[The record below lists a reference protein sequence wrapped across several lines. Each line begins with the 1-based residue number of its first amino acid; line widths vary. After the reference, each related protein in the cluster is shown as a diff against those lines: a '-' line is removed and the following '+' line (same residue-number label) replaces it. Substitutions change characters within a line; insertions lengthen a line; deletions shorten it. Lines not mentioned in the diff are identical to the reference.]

1 MDRAGHVIVVGALSI
16 SSGPTYP
23 LLLKAHLLHR
33 KETRTMTFLVNDPEK
48 FPAEAVAG
56 FAAAYS
62 TYVQPVHGGVVRA
75 GASPQGEVSIV
86 VGGGSGH
93 YPAFAG
99 WVGEGMAHG
108 AVCGN
113 IFSSPSAS
121 QATAVC
127 RAADNGGGT
136 LIMFGNYAG
145 DVLHFG
151 NAAEQLRAEGK
162 DVRIFTISDDI
173 ASNTPENHL
182 DRRGIAGDLLVV
194 KVAGAASAAGMTI
207 DDVEALATRANERT
221 RTLGVA
227 FTGCTFPGAKEPLFE
242 VEPGTFGLGLGIHG
256 EPGISEHEMMTS
268 DEIAAM
274 IIDKLMEEEPN
285 RDEGEHPY
293 DGRVAVLVNG
303 LGATKYEEMFVFYGA
318 VKRLLEARGLTIVGP
333 VVDEQVTSLDMAG
346 ISLSLMFLDDE
357 LEQLWLAPANTPA
370 YRVGNVTTTK
380 KRVVVEDAAE
390 EIRAG
395 SPESAKLAKVVARLL
410 EAFEVKAR
418 EVEHELGRMD
428 AVAGDGDHGQGMVL
442 GATAAAK
449 AAREAVEAGAGART
463 LLVRAGA
470 AWSEG
475 AGGTAGAL
483 WGGAL
488 AKVGA
493 GLSDEEAADEAD
505 VLNAVVD
512 GARSFVTMGG
522 AQVGD
527 KTIVDASEAFAA
539 ALEVGDGTFAD
550 VWGAAARAAEEAAA
564 GTADFAAKKGR
575 ARTHGNKSVGTP
587 DPGATSFAMLMT
599 VVPEAI

>member
-1 MDRAGHVIVVGALSI
+1 
-16 SSGPTYP
+16 
-23 LLLKAHLLHR
+23 
-33 KETRTMTFLVNDPEK
+33 MTFLVNDPEK

-62 TYVQPVHGGVVRA
+62 TYVQPVHGGVVRT
-75 GASPQGEVSIV
+75 GASPKGEVSIV

-99 WVGEGMAHG
+99 WVGQGMAHG

-121 QATAVC
+121 QATSVC

-136 LIMFGNYAG
+136 IIMFGNYAG

-151 NAAEQLRAEGK
+151 NAAEQLRAEGQ

-194 KVAGAASAAGMTI
+194 KAAGAAAAEGMSI
-207 DDVEALATRANERT
+207 DDVEAVAVRANART

-227 FTGCTFPGAKEPLFE
+227 FTGCTFPGATEPLFE
-242 VEPGTFGLGLGIHG
+242 VAPGTFGLGLGIHG
-256 EPGISEHEMMTS
+256 EPGISEHEMMS
-268 DEIAAM
+268 CDDIAAM
-274 IIDKLMEEEPN
+274 IIDKLLEEEPA
-285 RDEGEHPY
+285 RGEAGY
-293 DGRVAVLVNG
+293 EGRVAVLVNG

-318 VKRLLEARGLTIVGP
+318 VKRMLEDRGLTIVGP

-357 LEQLWLAPANTPA
+357 LERLWLAPADTPA
-370 YRVGNVTTTK
+370 YRVGSVDAGSAER
-380 KRVVVEDAAE
+380 RVVADEEQAE
-390 EIRAG
+390 IEAG
-395 SPESAKLAKVVARLL
+395 APESAEQAKVIARVLA
-410 EAFEVKAR
+410 AFEERAR
-418 EVEHELGRMD
+418 EVEHELGHMD
-428 AVAGDGDHGQGMVL
+428 SVAGDGDHGQGMVL
-442 GATAAAK
+442 GATASAK

-463 LLVRAGA
+463 LLARAGA

-493 GLSDEEAADEAD
+493 GLSDDAATDDAG
-505 VLNAVVD
+505 VKAAVVD
-512 GARSFVTMGG
+512 GVRSFVTMGG
-522 AQVGD
+522 AAVGD
-527 KTIVDASEAFAA
+527 KTIVDASEP
-539 ALEVGDGTFAD
+539 FAD
-550 VWGAAARAAEEAAA
+550 ALAGTDAELVDAWADAADAAEEAAA
-564 GTADFAAKKGR
+564 GTANFAAKKGR
-575 ARTHGNKSVGTP
+575 ARTHGDKSVGTP
-587 DPGATSFAMLMT
+587 DPGATSFAILMK
-599 VVPEAI
+599 VVPHVIK

>member
-1 MDRAGHVIVVGALSI
+1 
-16 SSGPTYP
+16 
-23 LLLKAHLLHR
+23 
-33 KETRTMTFLVNDPEK
+33 MTFLVNDPEK

-62 TYVQPVHGGVVRA
+62 TYVQPVHGGVVRT
-75 GASPQGEVSIV
+75 GASPKGEVSIV

-99 WVGEGMAHG
+99 WVGQGMAHG

-121 QATAVC
+121 QATSVC

-136 LIMFGNYAG
+136 IIMFGNYAG

-151 NAAEQLRAEGK
+151 NAAEQLRAEGQ

-194 KVAGAASAAGMTI
+194 KAAGAAAAEGMSI
-207 DDVEALATRANERT
+207 DDVEAVAVRANART

-227 FTGCTFPGAKEPLFE
+227 FTGCTFPGATEPLFE
-242 VEPGTFGLGLGIHG
+242 VAPGTFGLGLGIHG
-256 EPGISEHEMMTS
+256 EPGISEHEMMS
-268 DEIAAM
+268 CDDIAAM
-274 IIDKLMEEEPN
+274 IIDKLLEEEPA
-285 RDEGEHPY
+285 RGEAGY
-293 DGRVAVLVNG
+293 EGRVAVLVNG

-318 VKRLLEARGLTIVGP
+318 VKRMLEDRGLTIVGP

-357 LEQLWLAPANTPA
+357 LERLWLAPADTPA
-370 YRVGNVTTTK
+370 YRVGSVDAGSAER
-380 KRVVVEDAAE
+380 RVVADEEQAE
-390 EIRAG
+390 IEAG
-395 SPESAKLAKVVARLL
+395 APESAGQAKVIARVLA
-410 EAFEVKAR
+410 AFEERAR
-418 EVEHELGRMD
+418 EVEHELGHMD
-428 AVAGDGDHGQGMVL
+428 SVAGDGDHGQGMVL

-463 LLVRAGA
+463 LLARAGA

-493 GLSDEEAADEAD
+493 GLSDDAATDDAG
-505 VLNAVVD
+505 VKAAVVD
-512 GARSFVTMGG
+512 GVRSFVTMGG
-522 AQVGD
+522 AAVGD
-527 KTIVDASEAFAA
+527 KTIVDASEP
-539 ALEVGDGTFAD
+539 FAD
-550 VWGAAARAAEEAAA
+550 ALAGTDAELVDAWADAADAAEEAAA
-564 GTADFAAKKGR
+564 GTANFAAKKGR
-575 ARTHGNKSVGTP
+575 ARTHGDKSVGTP
-587 DPGATSFAMLMT
+587 DPGATSFAILMK
-599 VVPEAI
+599 VVPHVIK

>member
-1 MDRAGHVIVVGALSI
+1 
-16 SSGPTYP
+16 
-23 LLLKAHLLHR
+23 
-33 KETRTMTFLVNDPEK
+33 MTFLVNDPEK

-62 TYVQPVHGGVVRA
+62 TYVQPVHGGVVRT
-75 GASPQGEVSIV
+75 GASPKGEVSIV

-99 WVGEGMAHG
+99 WVGQGMAHG

-121 QATAVC
+121 QATSVC

-136 LIMFGNYAG
+136 IIMFGNYAG

-151 NAAEQLRAEGK
+151 NAAEQLRAEGQ

-194 KVAGAASAAGMTI
+194 KAAGAAAAEGMSI
-207 DDVEALATRANERT
+207 DDVEAVAVRANART

-227 FTGCTFPGAKEPLFE
+227 FTGCTFPGATEPLFE
-242 VEPGTFGLGLGIHG
+242 VAPGTFGLGLGIHG
-256 EPGISEHEMMTS
+256 EPGISEHEMMS
-268 DEIAAM
+268 CDDIAAM
-274 IIDKLMEEEPN
+274 IIDKLLEEEPA
-285 RDEGEHPY
+285 RGEAGY
-293 DGRVAVLVNG
+293 EGRVAVLVNG

-318 VKRLLEARGLTIVGP
+318 VKRMLEDRGLTIVGP

-357 LEQLWLAPANTPA
+357 LERLWLAPADTPA
-370 YRVGNVTTTK
+370 YRVGSVDAGSAER
-380 KRVVVEDAAE
+380 RVVADEEQAE
-390 EIRAG
+390 IEAG
-395 SPESAKLAKVVARLL
+395 APESAEQAKVIARVLA
-410 EAFEVKAR
+410 AFEERAR
-418 EVEHELGRMD
+418 EVEHELGHMD
-428 AVAGDGDHGQGMVL
+428 SVAGDGDHGQGMVL

-463 LLVRAGA
+463 LLARAGA
-470 AWSEG
+470 AWAEG

-493 GLSDEEAADEAD
+493 GLSDDAATDDAG
-505 VLNAVVD
+505 VKAAVVD
-512 GARSFVTMGG
+512 GVRSFVTMGG
-522 AQVGD
+522 AAVGD
-527 KTIVDASEAFAA
+527 KTIVDASEP
-539 ALEVGDGTFAD
+539 FAD
-550 VWGAAARAAEEAAA
+550 ALAGTDAELVDAWADAADAAEEAAA
-564 GTADFAAKKGR
+564 GTANFAAKKGR
-575 ARTHGNKSVGTP
+575 ARTHGDKSVGTP
-587 DPGATSFAMLMT
+587 DPGATSFAILMK
-599 VVPEAI
+599 VVPHVIK

>member
-1 MDRAGHVIVVGALSI
+1 
-16 SSGPTYP
+16 
-23 LLLKAHLLHR
+23 
-33 KETRTMTFLVNDPEK
+33 MTFLVNDPEK

-62 TYVQPVHGGVVRA
+62 TYVQPVHGGVVRT
-75 GASPQGEVSIV
+75 GASPKGEVSIV

-99 WVGEGMAHG
+99 WVGQGMAHG

-121 QATAVC
+121 QATSVC

-136 LIMFGNYAG
+136 IIMFGNYAG

-151 NAAEQLRAEGK
+151 NAAEQLRAEGQ

-194 KVAGAASAAGMTI
+194 KAAGAAAAEGMSI
-207 DDVEALATRANERT
+207 DDVEAVAVRANART

-227 FTGCTFPGAKEPLFE
+227 FTGCTFPGATEPLFE
-242 VEPGTFGLGLGIHG
+242 VAPGTFGLGLGIHG
-256 EPGISEHEMMTS
+256 EPGISEHEMMS
-268 DEIAAM
+268 CDDIAAM
-274 IIDKLMEEEPN
+274 IIDKLLEEEPA
-285 RDEGEHPY
+285 RGEAGY
-293 DGRVAVLVNG
+293 EGRVAVLVNG

-318 VKRLLEARGLTIVGP
+318 VKRMLEDRGLTIVGP

-357 LEQLWLAPANTPA
+357 LERLWLAPADTPA
-370 YRVGNVTTTK
+370 YRVGSVDAGSAER
-380 KRVVVEDAAE
+380 RVVADEEQAE
-390 EIRAG
+390 IEAG
-395 SPESAKLAKVVARLL
+395 APESAEQAKVIARVLA
-410 EAFEVKAR
+410 AFEERAR
-418 EVEHELGRMD
+418 EVEHELGHMD
-428 AVAGDGDHGQGMVL
+428 SVAGDGDHGQGMVL

-463 LLVRAGA
+463 LLARAGA

-493 GLSDEEAADEAD
+493 GLSDDAATDDAG
-505 VLNAVVD
+505 VKAAVVD
-512 GARSFVTMGG
+512 GVRSFVTMGG
-522 AQVGD
+522 AAVGD
-527 KTIVDASEAFAA
+527 KTIVDASEP
-539 ALEVGDGTFAD
+539 FAD
-550 VWGAAARAAEEAAA
+550 ALAGTDAELVDAWADAADAAEEAAA
-564 GTADFAAKKGR
+564 GTANFAAKKGR
-575 ARTHGNKSVGTP
+575 ARTHGDKSVGTP
-587 DPGATSFAMLMT
+587 DPGATSFAILMK
-599 VVPEAI
+599 VVPHVIK

>member
-1 MDRAGHVIVVGALSI
+1 
-16 SSGPTYP
+16 
-23 LLLKAHLLHR
+23 
-33 KETRTMTFLVNDPEK
+33 MTFLVNDPEK

-75 GASPQGEVSIV
+75 GTSPQGEVSIV

-99 WVGEGMAHG
+99 WVGTGMAHG

-121 QATAVC
+121 QATSVC
-127 RAADNGGGT
+127 RSADNGGGT
-136 LIMFGNYAG
+136 IIMFGNYAG

-151 NAAEQLRAEGK
+151 NAAEQLRAEGH

-173 ASNTPENHL
+173 ASNTAENHF

-194 KVAGAASAAGMTI
+194 KVAGAAAAAGKNI
-207 DDVEALATRANERT
+207 DDVMDVATRANDRT

-227 FTGCTFPGAKEPLFE
+227 FTGCTFPGAKEPLFT
-242 VEPGTFGLGLGIHG
+242 VDPGTFGLGLGIHG
-256 EPGISEHEMMTS
+256 EPGISEHEMMSS
-268 DEIAAM
+268 DEIAQM
-274 IIDKLMEEEPN
+274 IIDKLLEEEPA
-285 RDEGEHPY
+285 RGEGERPY
-293 DGRVAVLVNG
+293 EGRVAVLVNG

-318 VKRLLEARGLTIVGP
+318 VKRILEERGLSIVGP

-357 LEQLWLAPANTPA
+357 LEEYWLAPADTPA
-370 YRVGNVTTTK
+370 YRVGTVSAGQGER
-380 KRVVVEDAAE
+380 RVVVEDTE
-390 EIRAG
+390 ETIAQG
-395 SPESAKLAKVVARLL
+395 DPASAKLAKAVAAVLQ
-410 EAFEVKAR
+410 AFETKAR

-428 AVAGDGDHGQGMVL
+428 SVAGDGDHGQGMVL
-442 GATAAAK
+442 GTTAAAK
-449 AAREAVEAGAGART
+449 AARKAVEASAGVRT

-488 AKVGA
+488 AIVGA
-493 GLSDEEAADEAD
+493 GLSDDDGADAEAIRH
-505 VLNAVVD
+505 AVIE

-522 AQVGD
+522 AKVGD
-527 KTIVDASEAFAA
+527 KTIVDASEAFADT
-539 ALEVGDGTFAD
+539 LEKAGGTLAEA
-550 VWGAAARAAEEAAA
+550 WESAARAAEQAAA
-564 GTADFAAKKGR
+564 GTADFAATKGR
-575 ARTHGNKSVGTP
+575 ARTHGDKSIGTP
-587 DPGATSFAMLMT
+587 DPGATSFAMLMR
-599 VVPEAI
+599 VVPDSLV

>member
-1 MDRAGHVIVVGALSI
+1 
-16 SSGPTYP
+16 
-23 LLLKAHLLHR
+23 
-33 KETRTMTFLVNDPEK
+33 MTFLVNNPEE
-48 FPAEAVAG
+48 FAGEALAG

-62 TYVQPVHGGVVRA
+62 DYVQPIHGGVVRA
-75 GASPQGEVSIV
+75 TTSPQGEVSIV

-108 AVCGN
+108 AVAGN

-121 QATAVC
+121 QATSVC
-127 RAADNGGGT
+127 KGATNGGGT

-151 NAAEQLRAEGK
+151 NAAEQLRAEGD

-173 ASNTPENHL
+173 ASDTEENHR

-194 KVAGAASAAGMTI
+194 KVAGAAAADGKNL
-207 DDVEALATRANERT
+207 DEVEEVAHRANDRT

-242 VEPGTFGLGLGIHG
+242 VEEGTFGLGLGIHG
-256 EPGISEHEMMTS
+256 ESGISSHDMMSS
-268 DEIAAM
+268 DEIAQM
-274 IIDKLMEEEPN
+274 LVEKVLEEEPE
-285 RDEGEHPY
+285 RADGYE
-293 DGRVAVLVNG
+293 GRVAVLVNG

-318 VKRLLEARGLTIVGP
+318 VKGLLEDKGLTIVGP

-357 LEQLWLAPANTPA
+357 LEKYWLAPANTPA
-370 YRVGNVTTTK
+370 FRVGNVETDGD
-380 KRVVVEDAAE
+380 RREIVEETED
-390 EIRAG
+390 EI
-395 SPESAKLAKVVARLL
+395 PEGAPKSQELAKKIARVLV
-410 EAFEVKAR
+410 AFEKKAR
-418 EVEHELGRMD
+418 EVEKELGKMD

-442 GATAAAK
+442 GSTAAAK
-449 AAREAVEAGAGART
+449 SARESVEAGAGART
-463 LLVRAGA
+463 LLGRAGA

-488 AKVGA
+488 SAVGSA
-493 GLSDEEAADEAD
+493 LSDDEGADAET
-505 VLNAVVD
+505 VREAVVA
-512 GARSFVTMGG
+512 GTRSFVTLGG

-527 KTIVDASEAFAA
+527 KTIVDASEVFGDE
-539 ALEVGDGTFAD
+539 LEKGEGDLD
-550 VWGAAARAAEEAAA
+550 SIWEKAAEAATKA
-564 GTADFAAKKGR
+564 AEGTAEFAAKKGR
-575 ARTHGNKSVGTP
+575 ARTHGDKSIGTP
-587 DPGATSFAMLMT
+587 DPGATSFAMLMA
-599 VVPEAI
+599 VVPEHL

>member
-1 MDRAGHVIVVGALSI
+1 
-16 SSGPTYP
+16 
-23 LLLKAHLLHR
+23 
-33 KETRTMTFLVNDPEK
+33 MTFLVNDPEK

-62 TYVQPVHGGVVRA
+62 TYVQPVHGGVVRT
-75 GASPQGEVSIV
+75 GASPKGEVSIV

-99 WVGEGMAHG
+99 WVGQGMAHG

-121 QATAVC
+121 QATSVC

-136 LIMFGNYAG
+136 IIMFGNYAG

-151 NAAEQLRAEGK
+151 NAAEQLRAEGQ

-194 KVAGAASAAGMTI
+194 KAAGAAAAEGMSI
-207 DDVEALATRANERT
+207 DDVEAVAVRANART

-227 FTGCTFPGAKEPLFE
+227 FTGCTFPGATEPLFE
-242 VEPGTFGLGLGIHG
+242 VAPGTFGLGLGIHG
-256 EPGISEHEMMTS
+256 EPGISEHEMMS
-268 DEIAAM
+268 CDGIAAM
-274 IIDKLMEEEPN
+274 IIDKLLEEEPA
-285 RDEGEHPY
+285 RGEAGY
-293 DGRVAVLVNG
+293 EGRVAVLVNG

-318 VKRLLEARGLTIVGP
+318 VKRMLEDRGLTIVGP

-357 LEQLWLAPANTPA
+357 LERLWLAPADTPA
-370 YRVGNVTTTK
+370 YRVGSVDAGSAER
-380 KRVVVEDAAE
+380 RVVADEEQAE
-390 EIRAG
+390 IEAG
-395 SPESAKLAKVVARLL
+395 APESAEQAKVIARVLA
-410 EAFEVKAR
+410 AFEERAR
-418 EVEHELGRMD
+418 EVEHELGHMD
-428 AVAGDGDHGQGMVL
+428 SVAGDGDHGQGMVL

-463 LLVRAGA
+463 LLARAGA

-493 GLSDEEAADEAD
+493 GLSDDAATDDAG
-505 VLNAVVD
+505 VKAAVVD
-512 GARSFVTMGG
+512 GVRSFVTMGG
-522 AQVGD
+522 AAVGD
-527 KTIVDASEAFAA
+527 KTIVDASEP
-539 ALEVGDGTFAD
+539 FAD
-550 VWGAAARAAEEAAA
+550 ALAGTDAELVDAWADAADAAEEAAA
-564 GTADFAAKKGR
+564 GTANFAAKKGR
-575 ARTHGNKSVGTP
+575 ARTHGDKSVGTP
-587 DPGATSFAMLMT
+587 DPGATSFAILMK
-599 VVPEAI
+599 VVPHVIK

>member
-1 MDRAGHVIVVGALSI
+1 
-16 SSGPTYP
+16 
-23 LLLKAHLLHR
+23 
-33 KETRTMTFLVNDPEK
+33 MTFLVNDPEK

-62 TYVQPVHGGVVRA
+62 TYVQPVHGGVVRT
-75 GASPQGEVSIV
+75 GASPKGEVSIV

-99 WVGEGMAHG
+99 WVGQGMAHG

-113 IFSSPSAS
+113 IFSSPSSS
-121 QATAVC
+121 QATSVC

-136 LIMFGNYAG
+136 IIMFGNYAG

-151 NAAEQLRAEGK
+151 NAAEQLRAEGQ

-194 KVAGAASAAGMTI
+194 KAAGAAAAEGMSI
-207 DDVEALATRANERT
+207 DDVEAVAVRANART

-227 FTGCTFPGAKEPLFE
+227 FTGCTFPGATEPLFE
-242 VEPGTFGLGLGIHG
+242 VAPGTFGLGLGIHG
-256 EPGISEHEMMTS
+256 EPGISEHEMMS
-268 DEIAAM
+268 CDDIAAM
-274 IIDKLMEEEPN
+274 IIDKLLEEEPA
-285 RDEGEHPY
+285 RGEAGY
-293 DGRVAVLVNG
+293 EGRVAVLVNG

-318 VKRLLEARGLTIVGP
+318 VKRMLEDRGLTIVGP

-357 LEQLWLAPANTPA
+357 LERLWLAPADTPA
-370 YRVGNVTTTK
+370 YRVGSVDAGSAER
-380 KRVVVEDAAE
+380 RVVADEEQAE
-390 EIRAG
+390 IEAG
-395 SPESAKLAKVVARLL
+395 APESAEQAKVIARVLA
-410 EAFEVKAR
+410 AFEERAR
-418 EVEHELGRMD
+418 EVEHELGHMD
-428 AVAGDGDHGQGMVL
+428 SVAGDGDHGQGMVL

-463 LLVRAGA
+463 LLARAGA

-493 GLSDEEAADEAD
+493 GLSDDTATDDAGVKA
-505 VLNAVVD
+505 AVVD
-512 GARSFVTMGG
+512 GVRSFVTMGG
-522 AQVGD
+522 AAVGD
-527 KTIVDASEAFAA
+527 KTIVDASEP
-539 ALEVGDGTFAD
+539 FAD
-550 VWGAAARAAEEAAA
+550 ALAGTDAELVDAWADAADAAEEAAA
-564 GTADFAAKKGR
+564 GTANFAAKKGR
-575 ARTHGNKSVGTP
+575 ARTHGDKSVGTP
-587 DPGATSFAMLMT
+587 DPGATSFAILMK
-599 VVPEAI
+599 VVPHVIK

>member
-1 MDRAGHVIVVGALSI
+1 
-16 SSGPTYP
+16 
-23 LLLKAHLLHR
+23 
-33 KETRTMTFLVNDPEK
+33 MTFLVNDPEK
-48 FPAEAVAG
+48 LPAEAVAG

-62 TYVQPVHGGVVRA
+62 TYVQPVHGGVVRT
-75 GASPQGEVSIV
+75 GASPKGEVSIV

-99 WVGEGMAHG
+99 WVGQGMAHG

-121 QATAVC
+121 QATSVC

-136 LIMFGNYAG
+136 IIMFGNYAG

-151 NAAEQLRAEGK
+151 NAAEQLRAEGR

-173 ASNTPENHL
+173 ASNTADNHL

-194 KVAGAASAAGMTI
+194 KTTGAAAAEGMDI
-207 DDVEALATRANERT
+207 DAVEAVATRANART

-227 FTGCTFPGAKEPLFE
+227 FTGCTFPGASEPLFE

-256 EPGISEHEMMTS
+256 EPGISEHEMMSS
-268 DEIAAM
+268 DDIAAM
-274 IIDKLMEEEPN
+274 IIGKLLEEEPE
-285 RDEGEHPY
+285 RGQGDHPY
-293 DGRVAVLVNG
+293 TGRVAVLVNG

-318 VKRLLEARGLTIVGP
+318 VKRMLEERGLTIVGP

-346 ISLSLMFLDDE
+346 VSLSLMFLDDE
-357 LEQLWLAPANTPA
+357 LERLWLAPADTPA
-370 YRVGNVTTTK
+370 YRVGNVGAARAGER
-380 KRVVVEDAAE
+380 RVVVDEEQAAIE
-390 EIRAG
+390 AG
-395 SPESAKLAKVVARLL
+395 APESAEQARVVARVLA
-410 EAFEVKAR
+410 AFEERAR

-428 AVAGDGDHGQGMVL
+428 SVAGDGDHGQGMVL
-442 GATAAAK
+442 GASAAAK
-449 AAREAVEAGAGART
+449 AAREAVDAGAGART
-463 LLVRAGA
+463 LLARAGA

-493 GLSDEEAADEAD
+493 GLSDDAATDEAG
-505 VLNAVVD
+505 LLAAVVD
-512 GARSFVTMGG
+512 GVRSFVTMGG

-527 KTIVDASEAFAA
+527 KTIVDASEPFAEALAA
-539 ALEVGDGTFAD
+539 AFDAPG
-550 VWGAAARAAEEAAA
+550 GALVDAWESAAQVAEDAAA
-564 GTADFAAKKGR
+564 GTARFAATKGR
-575 ARTHGNKSVGTP
+575 ARTHGEKSVGTP
-587 DPGATSFAMLMT
+587 DPGATSFAILMK
-599 VVPEAI
+599 VVPQVIK

>member
-1 MDRAGHVIVVGALSI
+1 
-16 SSGPTYP
+16 
-23 LLLKAHLLHR
+23 
-33 KETRTMTFLVNDPEK
+33 MTFLVNDPEK

-62 TYVQPVHGGVVRA
+62 TYVQPVHGGVVRT
-75 GASPQGEVSIV
+75 GASPKGEVSIV

-99 WVGEGMAHG
+99 WVGQGMAHG

-121 QATAVC
+121 QATSVC

-136 LIMFGNYAG
+136 IIMFGNYAG

-151 NAAEQLRAEGK
+151 NAAEQLRAEGQ

-194 KVAGAASAAGMTI
+194 KAAGAAAAEGMSI
-207 DDVEALATRANERT
+207 DDVEAVAVRANART

-227 FTGCTFPGAKEPLFE
+227 FTGCTFPGATEPLFE
-242 VEPGTFGLGLGIHG
+242 VAPGTFGLGLGIHG
-256 EPGISEHEMMTS
+256 EPGISEHEMMS
-268 DEIAAM
+268 CDDIAAM
-274 IIDKLMEEEPN
+274 IIDKLLEEEPA
-285 RDEGEHPY
+285 RGEAGY
-293 DGRVAVLVNG
+293 EGRVAVLVNG

-318 VKRLLEARGLTIVGP
+318 VKRMLEDRGLTIVGP

-357 LEQLWLAPANTPA
+357 LERLWLAPADTPA
-370 YRVGNVTTTK
+370 YRVGSVDAGSAER
-380 KRVVVEDAAE
+380 RVVADEEQAE
-390 EIRAG
+390 IEAG
-395 SPESAKLAKVVARLL
+395 APESAEQAKVIARVLA
-410 EAFEVKAR
+410 AFEERAR
-418 EVEHELGRMD
+418 EVEHELGHMD
-428 AVAGDGDHGQGMVL
+428 SVAGDGDHGQGMVL

-463 LLVRAGA
+463 LLARAGA

-493 GLSDEEAADEAD
+493 GLSDDAATDDAG
-505 VLNAVVD
+505 VKAAVVD
-512 GARSFVTMGG
+512 GVRSFVTMGG
-522 AQVGD
+522 AAVGD
-527 KTIVDASEAFAA
+527 KTIVDASEP
-539 ALEVGDGTFAD
+539 FAD
-550 VWGAAARAAEEAAA
+550 ALAGTDAELVDAWADAADAAEEAAA
-564 GTADFAAKKGR
+564 GTANFAAKKGR
-575 ARTHGNKSVGTP
+575 ARTHGDKSVGTP
-587 DPGATSFAMLMT
+587 DPVATSFAILMK
-599 VVPEAI
+599 VVPHVIK

>member
-1 MDRAGHVIVVGALSI
+1 
-16 SSGPTYP
+16 
-23 LLLKAHLLHR
+23 
-33 KETRTMTFLVNDPEK
+33 MTFLVNDPEK

-62 TYVQPVHGGVVRA
+62 TYVQPVHGGVVRT
-75 GASPQGEVSIV
+75 GASPKGEVSIV

-99 WVGEGMAHG
+99 WVGQGMAHG

-121 QATAVC
+121 QATSVC

-136 LIMFGNYAG
+136 IIMFGNYAG

-151 NAAEQLRAEGK
+151 NAAEQLRAEGQ

-194 KVAGAASAAGMTI
+194 KAAGAAAAEGMSI
-207 DDVEALATRANERT
+207 DDVEAVAVRANART

-227 FTGCTFPGAKEPLFE
+227 FTGCTFPGATEPLFE
-242 VEPGTFGLGLGIHG
+242 VAPGTFGLGLGIHG
-256 EPGISEHEMMTS
+256 EPGISEHEMMS
-268 DEIAAM
+268 CDDIAAM
-274 IIDKLMEEEPN
+274 IIDKLLEEEPA
-285 RDEGEHPY
+285 RGEAGY
-293 DGRVAVLVNG
+293 EGRVAVLVNG

-318 VKRLLEARGLTIVGP
+318 VKRMLEDRGLTIVGP

-357 LEQLWLAPANTPA
+357 LERLWLAPADTPA
-370 YRVGNVTTTK
+370 YRVGSVDAGSAER
-380 KRVVVEDAAE
+380 RVVADEEQAE
-390 EIRAG
+390 IEAG
-395 SPESAKLAKVVARLL
+395 APESAEQAKVIARVLA
-410 EAFEVKAR
+410 AFEERAR
-418 EVEHELGRMD
+418 EVEHELGHMD
-428 AVAGDGDHGQGMVL
+428 SVAGDGDHGQGMVL

-463 LLVRAGA
+463 LLARAGA

-493 GLSDEEAADEAD
+493 GLSDDAATDDAG
-505 VLNAVVD
+505 VKAAVVD
-512 GARSFVTMGG
+512 GVRSFVTMGG
-522 AQVGD
+522 AAVGD
-527 KTIVDASEAFAA
+527 KTIVDASEP
-539 ALEVGDGTFAD
+539 FAD
-550 VWGAAARAAEEAAA
+550 TLAGTDAELVDAWADAADAAEEAAA
-564 GTADFAAKKGR
+564 GTANFAAKKGR
-575 ARTHGNKSVGTP
+575 ARTHGDKSVGTP
-587 DPGATSFAMLMT
+587 DPGATSFAILMK
-599 VVPEAI
+599 VVPHVIK